1 MAGDAGYLVGF
12 PYKETQGKLLIR
24 KDKQRKNLSDEFCS
38 ATMCC
43 KGKNK
48 GELAYKVSVIS
59 INVIWAISLNVI
71 WVVSLYVCL
80 LYTSPSPRDKR
91 QSRMPSSA

>member
-71 WVVSLYVCL
+71 WVISLNVIWVI
-80 LYTSPSPRDKR
+80 S
-91 QSRMPSSA
+91 

>member
-1 MAGDAGYLVGF
+1 MAGDAGFLAGF

-24 KDKQRKNLSDEFCS
+24 KDKQRKNLCGEFCS

-48 GELAYKVSVIS
+48 GELTYKVSVIS
-59 INVIWAISLNVI
+59 LNVI
-71 WVVSLYVCL
+71 CVIALNV
-80 LYTSPSPRDKR
+80 
-91 QSRMPSSA
+91 